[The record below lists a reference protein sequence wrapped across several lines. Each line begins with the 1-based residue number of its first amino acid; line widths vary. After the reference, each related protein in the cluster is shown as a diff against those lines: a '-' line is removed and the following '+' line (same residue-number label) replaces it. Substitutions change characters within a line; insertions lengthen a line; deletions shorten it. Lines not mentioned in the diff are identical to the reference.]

1 MPIVDISVAQ
11 NELAKLLETASS
23 GEEVIITQSDH
34 PVARLVAIRP
44 RIKLRKPGSMAGK
57 IWIAED
63 FDAPLPDDIQAA
75 FEGN

>member
-11 NELAKLLETASS
+11 NELAKLLEAVGR
-23 GEEVIITQSDH
+23 GEEVIITQSDR

-44 RIKLRKPGSMAGK
+44 RTKLSKPGSMAGK